1 MDYKLSLRDA
11 AAVEARPLGEAFHS
25 RSKDG
30 TELSVNSYYME
41 KDGQP
46 FFGVSGEFHFSRMEP
61 WRWED
66 ELIKMKLGGVNIV
79 ATYVF
84 WNHHEEEEGCFDFT
98 GRRDLGR
105 FVKLCQKHGL
115 YVILRCGPF
124 DHGEARNGGLPDWL
138 YGKPFEVRK
147 LNEGFLSYTRRLYTE
162 IAGQVKGMFFKDGGP
177 VIGVQID
184 NEYMASS
191 APWEMTTGISNEWAF
206 GGDEG
211 EEYLLR
217 LKGLAAE
224 CGLTPVF
231 YTCTGWG
238 NAPTPDSM
246 LPLWGGYAY
255 RPWLFYSHKG
265 EHPATEQY
273 IYQDYHKNGIACT
286 DDFRPHYAPEDRPY
300 ACCEMGGGMMCSY
313 NYRFQLPYKSVDAM
327 AAVKLASGCNFLGY
341 YMYQGGS
348 NPIGKN
354 GQYLNE
360 SQVCKISYDY
370 QAALG
375 EFGQVRES
383 YRRTKLLHYFV
394 RAFAGILCPMKT
406 VLPEGASLIIPNDV
420 DTLRYAVQTDGHG
433 GFLFVNN
440 FQDHVTAKDRLKETV
455 TLDTKEGAITFRFG
469 IVAEENAI
477 LPFNMD
483 LGGIKLVQANAQPVT
498 VLEKGGRDVY
508 VFFIPRGMRGSFTF
522 EEKAK
527 IDISKSSTYV
537 CPENFT
543 AEEFT
548 VSKGERSAGILVLS
562 RELAEQMY
570 IAGGNRLVFTDEALL
585 EDENGLRLETVKA
598 ENHICCYPANA
609 LSGNAQGGSGGVL
622 GEYLYRAGQWAGAG
636 KKLSVEQVAPGR
648 YTLDIL
654 DGLLESVK
662 DVRLQIDYS
671 GDIGSLFLNGRL
683 ISDNFA
689 NGAVWEVGLRE
700 FAGEHSQLVLY
711 ITPLKEGAN
720 VNVESGMAARVEE
733 VGGAVAVLHSAEL
746 CPVYEIEL

>member
-1 MDYKLSLRDA
+1 MDHRLSLLGT
-11 AAVEARPLGEAFHS
+11 EAQKAYPLGEAFHG

-30 TELSVNSYYME
+30 TELSVSSCCME
-41 KDGQP
+41 RDGKP

-61 WRWED
+61 GRWED

-84 WNHHEEEEGCFDFT
+84 WNHHEETEGSFDFT

-105 FVKLCQKHGL
+105 FVGLCQKHGL

-138 YGKPFEVRK
+138 YGKPFEVRR
-147 LNEGFLSYTRRLYTE
+147 LSEGFLSCTRRLYTE
-162 IAGQVKGMFFKDGGP
+162 IVGQVRGMFFKDGGP
-177 VIGVQID
+177 IIGVQID

-217 LKGLAAE
+217 LKELAAQ

-238 NAPTPDSM
+238 RAPTPESM

-265 EHPATEQY
+265 EHPPTEEY
-273 IYQDYHKNGIACT
+273 IYQDYHKNGVTCT
-286 DDFRPHYAPEDRPY
+286 DDFKPRYGPESRPY

-327 AAVKLASGCNFLGY
+327 AAVKLASGCSFLGY
-341 YMYQGGS
+341 YMYHGGS

-370 QAALG
+370 QAAIG

-383 YRRTKLLHYFV
+383 YRRMKLLHYFV
-394 RAFAGILCPMKT
+394 GAFGEELCPMRT
-406 VLPEGASLIIPNDV
+406 VLPEGAQLIDPGDV
-420 DTLRYAVQTDGHG
+420 DTLRYAVRTDGHS

-440 FQDHVTAKDRLKETV
+440 FQDHAAMKDRAGEGV
-455 TLDTKEGAITFRFG
+455 TLETEEGEITFRFG
-469 IVAEENAI
+469 IASEENAI

-483 LGGIKLVQANAQPVT
+483 LEGIRLVQANAQPVT
-498 VLEKGGRDVY
+498 KLERDGRTIY
-508 VFFIPRGMRGSFTF
+508 VFFVPRGMEGSFAF
-522 EEKAK
+522 ESGVA
-527 IDISKSSTYV
+527 IDGRDKSAYI
-537 CPENFT
+537 CPKDLT
-543 AEEFT
+543 AVEFT
-548 VSKGERSAGILVLS
+548 VSRGESAVSILALS

-570 IAGGNRLVFTDEALL
+570 IVSGNRLVFTDGALL
-585 EDENGLRLETVKA
+585 EDENGLRLETVKTD
-598 ENHICCYPANA
+598 NHVYCCPANA
-609 LSGNAQGGSGGVL
+609 LGGSAQGIL
-622 GEYLYRAGQWAGAG
+622 GEHRFTANEWRGEPAVQR
-636 KKLSVEQVAPGR
+636 QVGPSR
-648 YTLDIL
+648 YTLYL
-654 DGLLESVK
+654 PENLMDGVK
-662 DVRLQIDYS
+662 DMLLSIEYT
-671 GDIGSLFLNGRL
+671 GDIGHAFLNGRMV
-683 ISDNFA
+683 SDNFY
-689 NGAVWEVGLRE
+689 NGAPWEIGLRE
-700 FAGEHSQLVLY
+700 LADELRTEPLVIA
-711 ITPLKEGAN
+711 ITPLKEGAK
-720 VNVESGMAARVEE
+720 VNVESPMAGRLEQAGKTEAGLYR
-733 VGGAVAVLHSAEL
+733 AEL
-746 CPVYEIEL
+746 RPVYEIKL